1 MADNNG
7 KRDQTIH
14 ERADIAEKATKRLK
28 EILKDQPVEVDGHIE
43 SLATCC
49 RNGTVAVVKVD
60 LDKLD

>member
-1 MADNNG
+1 MATGNG
-7 KRDQTIH
+7 KEDQTIY
-14 ERADIAEKATKRLK
+14 ERADIAEKAVRRLQ
-28 EILKDQPVEVDGHIE
+28 ELLKDQPVEVDGHIK